1 MAASSLSSTISPTG
15 KKRRMY
21 ILVGL
26 PGSGKSYFA
35 SLLNAK
41 NFIVISQD
49 KLRLSYDRL
58 LQRLRD
64 TVGATRQ
71 HIVVDSC
78 NHTPE
83 RRGDLT
89 RLALERKLQVVIV
102 EFQTP
107 NERCLAQSAARIN
120 AGIPHPS
127 IHTVAK
133 AKEVF
138 AEFLT
143 KYSPVD
149 EETEVKLYKEW
160 NLLWVTIKTTAEAST
175 KASEFNFAA

>member
-1 MAASSLSSTISPTG
+1 MAASSLSSRLSPTG
-15 KKRRMY
+15 KKRKFY

-26 PGSGKSYFA
+26 PGAGKSYFA
-35 SLLNAK
+35 SLLNVK

-64 TVGATRQ
+64 TIDTTRY
-71 HIVVDSC
+71 HVVVDSC

-83 RRGDLT
+83 RRSDLI
-89 RLALERKLQVVIV
+89 RLALERKLQPVFV
-102 EFQTP
+102 EFQTT
-107 NERCLAQSAARIN
+107 NERCLAQSTARIN

-133 AKEVF
+133 AKEVLS
-138 AEFLT
+138 EFLA
-143 KYSPVD
+143 KYTPINR
-149 EETEVKLYKEW
+149 EEEVELYKKW
-160 NLLWVTIKTTAEAST
+160 NVLYVVITTAAGAST
-175 KASEFNFAA
+175 KAAEFNFAA